1 MEYFFDYGLFAAKL
15 ITVVAIIAIPLFIAL
30 VLIQSRRRH
39 LAETPIEIRKLNDKL
54 LETSLALE
62 SVLMQPKEFK
72 KRIKQVKKENKARL
86 ESTDTRTRIFV
97 CEFTGDIR
105 AHAVSTLRE
114 EITAILSV
122 AGEGDEVAVILESS
136 GGTVHGYGL
145 ASSQLRRIR
154 DKGLRLTVIVDK
166 VAASGGYM
174 MACVA
179 DEIIAAPFA
188 IIGSIGVIAQL
199 PNFSRLLKKH
209 DIDFEQITAGKY
221 KRTLTLFGEN
231 TDEDRQKY
239 QEEIEDAH
247 TLFKEFIA
255 AQRPELN
262 LERVATGEHWF
273 GTRALELGLID
284 RISTSDDY
292 LCAKAAEVDVF
303 QVRAARKKSILE
315 RMFGQSSS
323 LFSLI

>member
-1 MEYFFDYGLFAAKL
+1 
-15 ITVVAIIAIPLFIAL
+15 
-30 VLIQSRRRH
+30 
-39 LAETPIEIRKLNDKL
+39 
-54 LETSLALE
+54 
-62 SVLMQPKEFK
+62 
-72 KRIKQVKKENKARL
+72 
-86 ESTDTRTRIFV
+86 
-97 CEFTGDIR
+97 
-105 AHAVSTLRE
+105 
-114 EITAILSV
+114 
-122 AGEGDEVAVILESS
+122 
-136 GGTVHGYGL
+136 
-145 ASSQLRRIR
+145 
-154 DKGLRLTVIVDK
+154 
-166 VAASGGYM
+166 M

-231 TDEDRQKY
+231 TDEDREKY
-239 QEEIEDAH
+239 REEIEDAH
-247 TLFKEFIA
+247 ALFKEFIA
-255 AQRPELN
+255 AQRPELD

-303 QVRAARKKSILE
+303 QVRAERKKSVLE
-315 RMFGQSSS
+315 RMFGQHSDF
-323 LFSLI
+323 FSVI